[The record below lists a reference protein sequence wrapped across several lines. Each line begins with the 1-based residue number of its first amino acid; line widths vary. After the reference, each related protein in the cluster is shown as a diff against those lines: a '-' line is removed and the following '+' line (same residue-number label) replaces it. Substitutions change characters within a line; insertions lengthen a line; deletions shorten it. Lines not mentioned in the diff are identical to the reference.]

1 MFVCLDLNLPVV
13 CSPESRAA
21 HVYSSHQVPGAW
33 LEQPKR
39 EGNVSTSKSLSAL
52 LNEAG
57 GKIGLGFAI
66 VWAVGNLNDAPR

>member
-1 MFVCLDLNLPVV
+1 MDVCLDLNLPVV

-39 EGNVSTSKSLSAL
+39 EGNVSTSKSPAAL

-66 VWAVGNLNDAPR
+66 V